1 MSEQTTETKR
11 TPEDRKDHAA
21 PEALGLVEVTIA
33 YILRIGVAISMGVVT
48 ISLMTLL
55 IHDLLSGGHLI
66 HTPYTDVFTHPS
78 VTLDPRSFGQ
88 LWQGLVTGNLF
99 SWMSLGLLLLILTPV
114 VRVLVSIYA
123 FIKEKDRLYTFITSF
138 VLGVLLLS
146 FFLGR
151 YGI

>member
-11 TPEDRKDHAA
+11 NPEGHKDHAA
-21 PEALGLVEVTIA
+21 PEALGLVETTIA

-48 ISLMTLL
+48 ISLIALI
-55 IHDLLSGGHLI
+55 IHDLIGGGQLI
-66 HTPYTDVFTHPS
+66 HTPYPEVFTHPS
-78 VTLDPRSFGQ
+78 VTFDPRSFTQ
-88 LWQGLVTGNLF
+88 LWHGLMTGNLF

-123 FIKEKDRLYTFITSF
+123 FIKEKDRLYTCITSF

>member
-1 MSEQTTETKR
+1 MSEHPIETKQ
-11 TPEDRKDHAA
+11 TPEDHNDKRSS
-21 PEALGLVEVTIA
+21 EALGLVEVTIA
-33 YILRIGVAISMGVVT
+33 TILRIGVAISMGVVT

-55 IHDLLSGGHLI
+55 IHDLVSGGHLI
-66 HTPYTDVFTHPS
+66 HTPYTVLFTHPS

-88 LWQGLVTGNLF
+88 LWYGLVTGNLF

-114 VRVLVSIYA
+114 VRVSVSIYA
-123 FIKEKDRLYTFITSF
+123 FIKEKDRLYTWVTSF

-146 FFLGR
+146 FLLGR